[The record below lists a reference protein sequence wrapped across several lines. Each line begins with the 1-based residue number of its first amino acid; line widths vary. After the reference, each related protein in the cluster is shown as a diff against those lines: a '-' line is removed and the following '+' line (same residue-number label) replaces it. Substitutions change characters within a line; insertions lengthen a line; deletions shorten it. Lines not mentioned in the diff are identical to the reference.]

1 MRLRD
6 LLRDRVVAL
15 YALLTAAFFHEPL
28 TTRTFFFR
36 DVYQFFYPKK
46 VLLSSALQAG
56 TFPFWD
62 PFTNGG
68 QPYLAT
74 PTTAALHPSNLLY
87 AILPLLTAFNLIPV
101 LHVFFCAVAAY
112 WLGRVVGFSRAGAFV
127 TGIAYAF
134 CGVTLSGGNLSAW
147 LLALPWIPLTIG
159 LTHRALRDGRSLV
172 PAAISAAMPLIA
184 GMAEIT
190 AFQFILLFVWIVSAR
205 YATAPARRAFVAAL
219 VVAGGIG
226 LSLVA
231 TLPATSVIAQS
242 SRGLEKRSYDSFT
255 GWSVHPR
262 RLPELFIPRFFG
274 PTNTLG
280 GEYWGRTF
288 ETEGFPYV
296 LSIYFGIP
304 LLVLAIFGAIQRTAE
319 VDAPVRALAFT
330 AALTILLSLG
340 QYLPGFRLIYDYVP
354 LVTIFRFPVKVLIL
368 AILPIAL
375 LAGHAL
381 SAFAPS
387 KRSIVTIAIFALA
400 LLAVCTVGVPRNE
413 YTIVSFTH
421 AAILAV
427 AFAIACFLPRR
438 DLAIATILTGDLLV
452 AGYRVNAYAPRDL
465 YDEPPVATA
474 VREAI
479 GPLRFYAAPSPLIVE
494 APSNDIS
501 YIARWQLAT
510 LNDYTATAFGIP
522 TVFHT
527 DFDSL
532 APLRM
537 TQMGNYVRRAPW
549 PRKKAIFDRAG
560 VRAFRTLEEVNLP
573 GIVEIG
579 RVKTPMGLMH
589 FYENRD
595 AVAAR
600 FLGKCGSAPVAI
612 LRRDLNSSRYGVDAP
627 CDGRV
632 IFAETYYDGWTTSID
647 GSDVPQLRAD
657 YAFAAVD
664 VPAGRHLID
673 RRYFPPRLY
682 AGLAASIATLL
693 LLLAIDV
700 TMRGART
707 AAPARNRDTP

>member
-6 LLRDRVVAL
+6 LVRDRAVAL
-15 YALLTAAFFHEPL
+15 YALLTAVFFHEPL
-28 TTRTFFFR
+28 TTKTFFFR

-46 VLLSSALQAG
+46 VLLASALQAG
-56 TFPFWD
+56 TFPLWD

-87 AILPLLTAFNLIPV
+87 AVMPVLVAFNVIPV
-101 LHVFFCAVAAY
+101 LHVFFCAVTAY
-112 WLGRVVGFSRAGAFV
+112 WLGRVVGLARTGAFV

-172 PAAISAAMPLIA
+172 PAAVAAAMPLIA

-190 AFQFILLFVWIVSAR
+190 AFQFLLLFVWIAAAKYNVS
-205 YATAPARRAFVAAL
+205 PVRRAFVAAL

-242 SRGLEKRSYDSFT
+242 ARGLEKRTYESFT

-262 RLPELFIPRFFG
+262 RLPELVVPQFFG

-280 GEYWGRTF
+280 DEYWGRKF

-304 LLVLAIFGAIQRTAE
+304 LLVLAAFGAVTRTTRI
-319 VDAPVRALAFT
+319 DAPRRALAF
-330 AALTILLSLG
+330 AAIATILLSLG
-340 QYLPGFRLIYDYVP
+340 QYLPGFRLLYDYVP
-354 LVTIFRFPVKVLIL
+354 LVAIFRFPVKVMIL
-368 AILPIAL
+368 AIVPVAL
-375 LAGHAL
+375 LAGCGVEAI
-381 SAFAPS
+381 SRRRGA
-387 KRSIVTIAIFALA
+387 IASLA
-400 LLAVCTVGVPRNE
+400 LLPLLALFLIDVPRNA
-413 YTIVSFTH
+413 YTIASFAH
-421 AAILAV
+421 AATACI
-427 AFAIACFLPRR
+427 AFAAALFLPRR
-438 DLAIATILTGDLLV
+438 TIAIAAVVTIDLLL
-452 AGYRVNAYAPRDL
+452 AGYRVNAYAPRDI
-465 YDEPPVATA
+465 YDEPPIANA
-474 VREAI
+474 VREAV
-479 GPLRFYAAPSPLIVE
+479 GPLRFYAAPISNLVVQ

-510 LNDYTATAFGIP
+510 LNDYTASAFGIP
-522 TVFHT
+522 AVFHT
-527 DFDSL
+527 DFDGL

-537 TQMGNYVRRAPW
+537 AQMGNYVGRAPW
-549 PRKKAIFDRAG
+549 ARRKAIFDRAG
-560 VRAFRTLEEVNLP
+560 VRAFRTPDEVKLQ
-573 GIVEIG
+573 GVVEIG
-579 RVKTPMGLMH
+579 RVRTPMGMMRY
-589 FYENRD
+589 YENRD

-600 FLGKCGSAPVAI
+600 FIGKCGVAPVTI
-612 LRRDLNSSRYGVDAP
+612 LRRDLNASRYGVDAP

-632 IFAETYYDGWTTSID
+632 IFAETFYDGWRTSID
-647 GSDVPQLRAD
+647 GVEAPQVRAD

-664 VPAGRHLID
+664 VRAGRHLIE
-673 RRYFPPRLY
+673 RRYFPPRLIG
-682 AGLAASIATLL
+682 GLFATLGTAL
-693 LLLAIDV
+693 LIVLID
-700 TMRGART
+700 RRLRAART
-707 AAPARNRDTP
+707 VLPAGSPDTP